1 MLYLTPTMIP
11 SVNFASD
18 GVSRAKDWVSVDSG
32 TRASHYAPSVPSP
45 FVPYVHLRETKGTK
59 PVLFP
64 TFVGKKVDLS
74 PLACEDAKTDA
85 QII

>member
-11 SVNFASD
+11 SVNLAFD
-18 GVSRAKDWVSVDSG
+18 GVSRAKDCVSVDSG
-32 TRASHYAPSVPSP
+32 TRASHYVPSVPSP
-45 FVPYVHLRETKGTK
+45 
-59 PVLFP
+59 VLFL